1 MAGLN
6 GEIFSGPGLWGL
18 GDMKRDIFCTNK
30 IGLSNSEASSES
42 DGRANEEAL
51 E

>member
-1 MAGLN
+1 MMKY
-6 GEIFSGPGLWGL
+6 FRGPGFGGL
-18 GDMKRDIFCTNK
+18 EDMKRDIICTNK